1 MKWSL
6 SLGRISGIE
15 VFVHWTFLILI
26 GWILFSH
33 INMGHGWE
41 QSLVGVLFILVLFA
55 CVLLHE
61 LGHALTGKRYCPM
74 AFDNKGAYWLTEGHE
89 IRNPY
94 FGDTMLKCGE
104 ITEII
109 P

>member
-41 QSLVGVLFILVLFA
+41 QSLVGVVFILVSA
-55 CVLLHE
+55 SIK
-61 LGHALTGKRYCPM
+61 KRKKSKINRS
-74 AFDNKGAYWLTEGHE
+74 D
-89 IRNPY
+89 
-94 FGDTMLKCGE
+94 
-104 ITEII
+104 
-109 P
+109 